1 MTRTLCRNQDS
12 LLRLALPTLVDHPY
26 EHLTLQGVADAC
38 GASLWAFRY
47 NFANVER
54 LFRAVASHL
63 IEEVARRSQWQAPA
77 GKPVLETLAAQAAF
91 LADLF
96 ESEPYRNLLYFVLRN
111 GRHHPWLEKAY
122 DLRIVGRICD
132 EIEKLVFESGGRHGV
147 TISMHDGAAR
157 RFYKRLETE
166 LVLST
171 MLPAHGNG
179 PPVDR
184 DDLIKSV
191 AREAFEATY
200 VFDWQV
206 PTAA

>member
-1 MTRTLCRNQDS
+1 MARQSRNQDS
-12 LLRLALPTLVDHPY
+12 LLRLAIPTLVDHPY
-26 EHLTLQGVADAC
+26 EHLSLQGVADAC

-63 IEEVARRSQWQAPA
+63 IEEVIRRSVYPA
-77 GKPVLETLAAQAAF
+77 GEGKPVLETLLDHGEF

-96 ESEPYRNLLYFVLRN
+96 EGEAYRNLLYFVLRN

-122 DLRIVGRICD
+122 DQRIVSRICAD
-132 EIEKLVFESGGRHGV
+132 IERLVLDSGERHGV
-147 TISMHDGAAR
+147 TILMNAGAAR
-157 RFYKRLETE
+157 RFYKKLETE

-171 MLPAHGNG
+171 LLPAAGNG
-179 PPVDR
+179 PPVER
-184 DDLIKSV
+184 DEIIKAA
-191 AREAFEATY
+191 AREAFQATY

>member
-1 MTRTLCRNQDS
+1 M
-12 LLRLALPTLVDHPY
+12 
-26 EHLTLQGVADAC
+26 
-38 GASLWAFRY
+38 
-47 NFANVER
+47 
-54 LFRAVASHL
+54 
-63 IEEVARRSQWQAPA
+63 
-77 GKPVLETLAAQAAF
+77 LETLAAHAGF

-122 DLRIVGRICD
+122 DQRIVGRICG
-132 EIEKLVFESGGRHGV
+132 EIEQLVLDSGGRHGV
-147 TISMHDGAAR
+147 TISMQEGAAR
-157 RFYKRLETE
+157 RLYKRLETE

-179 PPVDR
+179 PPIDR
-184 DDLIKSV
+184 DELIKSA

-200 VFDWQV
+200 VFDWKV

>member
-26 EHLTLQGVADAC
+26 EHLSLQGVADAC

-63 IEEVARRSQWQAPA
+63 IDDVVRRSDWTAPP
-77 GKPVLETLAAQAAF
+77 GRPVLETLAAYAGF

-122 DLRIVGRICD
+122 DQRIVDRICGD
-132 EIEKLVFESGGRHGV
+132 IEKLVLDSGERHGV
-147 TISMHDGAAR
+147 TILLNEGGAR
-157 RFYKRLETE
+157 RFFKRLETE

-184 DDLIKSV
+184 EELIRSV

-200 VFDWQV
+200 VFDWKV